1 MNGFSPH
8 QFSHS
13 LNEEWTSLHSVVDH
27 YNEICE
33 TAVVNMGILIE

>member
-13 LNEEWTSLHSVVDH
+13 LSEEWASPHSVVDH
-27 YNEICE
+27 DEICG